1 MLPVYWSW
9 GTRVPRPIIQDLGI
23 RRSSI
28 GMISG
33 DEKRVSRCRTCRG
46 RFLNDS
52 NVFLFLNRRSVLG
65 TIEMGEKDEGVS
77 PFRNI

>member
-33 DEKRVSRCRTCRG
+33 DGKRVSRCRTCRG

-65 TIEMGEKDEGVS
+65 TRMGEKDEGLS